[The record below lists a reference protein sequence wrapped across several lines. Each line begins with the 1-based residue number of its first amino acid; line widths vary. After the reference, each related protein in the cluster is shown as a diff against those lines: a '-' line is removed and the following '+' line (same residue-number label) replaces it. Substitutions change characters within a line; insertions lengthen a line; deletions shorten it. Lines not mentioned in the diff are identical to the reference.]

1 MDVNLRS
8 FSLLKSRLKCRDEL
22 IRELRAKM
30 EADFREYS
38 DRIEELTRERDALL
52 RERDGLLRERDALQ
66 RERDALKRKTRAQ
79 ELDIMQLKSDCE
91 ESRQELLFASDTP
104 HSARPATE
112 REDYEEDSFGP
123 AQMTEEK
130 ADGLMGRLLPFFI
143 DEGTARRYP
152 NAIRGQ
158 KDTEIAMVTNTY
170 WEKGAIQKKSRKTHL
185 WRVLNEAKLYQARE
199 SNWNAMVDFK
209 MKR

>member
-52 RERDGLLRERDALQ
+52 RERDGLLRERNALQ

-112 REDYEEDSFGP
+112 REDYEEDS
-123 AQMTEEK
+123 EESDEEVEQFLHMK
-130 ADGLMGRLLPFFI
+130 WI
-143 DEGTARRYP
+143 DPVLEGINGTL
-152 NAIRGQ
+152 
-158 KDTEIAMVTNTY
+158 T
-170 WEKGAIQKKSRKTHL
+170 S
-185 WRVLNEAKLYQARE
+185 VLNEMEKSITTLARKYAVSYNDLGVQLDEAQQELSKLVADLTGDEFALQGL
-199 SNWNAMVDFK
+199 NQLNK
-209 MKR
+209 